1 MDRLLFVGGMF
12 PKDSK
17 KIIEYSK
24 GNVQNAANV
33 LQWGIIR
40 GIIESKK
47 FDVTLCS
54 AVFVGS
60 WFKLFRKLFVKNFE
74 ESDKINYIPFLNL
87 PVIKNISRYFTVKR
101 YVKKWVKKYK
111 ADKLYIIAYSAH
123 TPFIKAISKIKIK
136 NKFNFHLIVP
146 DLPQYMNLTT
156 KTSLI
161 YNVFKKI
168 DINIQNKYLINV
180 DSFTFLTDMMS
191 KKYNIYNRPYTV
203 VEGMIDT
210 ENIVS
215 IHELSKIKTLVYT
228 GTLEEKYGILNL
240 VNAMEYVKSDIK
252 LIICGAGSAAYKI
265 KEKAYLTNKID
276 YRGIL
281 SYNESIRVQ
290 ASATVLVNPR
300 TNNEK
305 YTKYS
310 FPSKNLEY
318 MMWNKPVMAY
328 KLDGIPDEYDEVL
341 IYFNSD
347 NPIDMAKLI
356 DYVFHKTDEELLEMG
371 KKTTN
376 FAINNKNYKRQT
388 EKIIDCIYSKTV

>member
-60 WFKLFRKLFVKNFE
+60 WFRLFRKLFVKNFE
-74 ESDKINYIPFLNL
+74 ESDKIDYIPFLNL

-210 ENIVS
+210 ENMVN
-215 IHELSKIKTLVYT
+215 IHNLSKIKTLVYT

-252 LIICGAGSAAYKI
+252 LIVCGAGSAAYKI

-300 TNNEK
+300 PNNEK

-341 IYFNSD
+341 IYFSSD

-356 DYVFHKTDEELLEMG
+356 DYVFQKTDEELLEIG

-388 EKIIDCIYSKTV
+388 EKIIDCICSKTV

>member
-47 FDVTLCS
+47 FDVTICS

>member
-47 FDVTLCS
+47 FDVTICS

-356 DYVFHKTDEELLEMG
+356 DYVFQKTDEELLEMG

>member
-60 WFKLFRKLFVKNFE
+60 WFRLFRKLFVKNFE
-74 ESDKINYIPFLNL
+74 ESDKIDYIPFLNL

-210 ENIVS
+210 ENMVN
-215 IHELSKIKTLVYT
+215 IHDLSKIKTLVYT

-252 LIICGAGSAAYKI
+252 LIVCGAGSAAYKI

-300 TNNEK
+300 PNNEK

-341 IYFNSD
+341 IYFSSD

-356 DYVFHKTDEELLEMG
+356 DYVFQKTDEELLEIG

-388 EKIIDCIYSKTV
+388 EKIIDCICSKTV

>member
-74 ESDKINYIPFLNL
+74 ESDKIDYIPFFNL
-87 PVIKNISRYFTVKR
+87 PVIKNISRYFAVKR
-101 YVKKWVKKYK
+101 YVKKWVKKYN

-161 YNVFKKI
+161 YNIFKII
-168 DINIQNKYLINV
+168 DIKIQNKYLINV

-215 IHELSKIKTLVYT
+215 IPNLSKVKTLVYT

-252 LIICGAGSAAYKI
+252 LIICGMGSTAYKI
-265 KEKAYLTNKID
+265 KEKAYLNNKID

-300 TNNEK
+300 PNNEK

-341 IYFNSD
+341 IYFSSD

-356 DYVFHKTDEELLEMG
+356 DYVFQKTDEELLEIG

-388 EKIIDCIYSKTV
+388 EKIIDCICSKTV

>member
-60 WFKLFRKLFVKNFE
+60 WFRLFRKLFVKNFE
-74 ESDKINYIPFLNL
+74 ESDKIDYIPFLNL

-210 ENIVS
+210 ENMVN
-215 IHELSKIKTLVYT
+215 IHDLSKIKTLVYT

-252 LIICGAGSAAYKI
+252 LIVCGAGSAAYKI

-300 TNNEK
+300 PNNEK

-328 KLDGIPDEYDEVL
+328 KLDGIPDEYDAVL
-341 IYFNSD
+341 IYFSSD

-356 DYVFHKTDEELLEMG
+356 DYVFQKTDEELLEIG

-388 EKIIDCIYSKTV
+388 EKIIDCICSKTV